1 MRRIIFSFSLLLV
14 FAFAFSGIAQ
24 ASNLVFYITGE
35 KFKVKEAY
43 LKDGSKAHIEPYGA
57 YLKDHFPGAKGVDIY
72 TKIES
77 HSDYLYKKG
86 ENVDSNTGYNG
97 SAPGYNGS
105 APGYPG
111 PGGAWMGR
119 FSVYNY
125 NNYPGNQ
132 NSILTNPFTH
142 GVAEYSMDIQQYG
155 TWKNKTTLSTNVD
168 FYYWNNANPADKHA
182 SWFILT
188 DLHYKL
194 GTMTAA
200 DGTDYHLYLEFN
212 TNQLGPLIP
221 GLQQL
226 EGKVY
231 EDALAALGLA
241 AGTTLWGVYVP
252 GDGVARE
259 ISFDIRGYANDPY
272 APAVPVPAAA
282 WLMGTGV
289 AGLIAL
295 RRRNKK

>member
-1 MRRIIFSFSLLLV
+1 MKRLSLGLIALFL
-14 FAFAFSGIAQ
+14 FAFTQSGVAH
-24 ASNLVFYITGE
+24 ATSKVFYITNE

-43 LKDGSKAHIEPYGA
+43 LKDGSNAHIEPYGA
-57 YLKDHFPGAKGVDIY
+57 YLKDNFPGAKGVDIY

-77 HSDYLYKKG
+77 HSDYLYQKG

-97 SAPGYNGS
+97 SV
-105 APGYPG
+105 PGYPG
-111 PGGAWMGR
+111 PGGTWMGR

-125 NNYPGNQ
+125 NNYPDNQ
-132 NSILTNPFTH
+132 NDILANPFTH
-142 GVAEYSMDIQQYG
+142 GVAEYSMDIQEYG
-155 TWKNKTTLSTNVD
+155 TWKNKTTLSTSLD
-168 FYYWNNANPADKHA
+168 FYYWNNANPTDKHA

-200 DGTDYHLYLEFN
+200 DGTDYHMYLEFS
-212 TNQLGPLIP
+212 TNELGPLIP
-221 GLQQL
+221 GLKQL
-226 EGKVY
+226 EGQVY
-231 EDALAALGLA
+231 EDALAAMGLA

-272 APAVPVPAAA
+272 APAVPIPGAV
-282 WLMGTGV
+282 WLMGTGI
-289 AGLIAL
+289 AGLVAL
-295 RRRNKK
+295 RRRNR